1 VSDFR
6 ETDAYRITWLVRR
19 LFRAMSQTADGYLR
33 SLGVTVAE
41 RALLEFLHPD
51 RQRTVPEIA
60 RAYRVSRQHIQVTA
74 NALAE
79 RGLLDFHDNPRH
91 RRSPRLALSA
101 AGRRLFRRIQ
111 TRDEKAI
118 RALFTG
124 LPAAEKR
131 RTRETLECL
140 LARLDPTGEPQ

>member
-1 VSDFR
+1 MPDFR

-19 LFRAMSQTADGYLR
+19 LFRAMSRTADGYLR

-60 RAYRVSRQHIQVTA
+60 RAYRVSRQHIQATA

-79 RGLLDFHDNPRH
+79 RDLLQLHANPRH
-91 RRSPRLALSA
+91 RRSPRLALSV

-124 LPAAEKR
+124 LPAAEQR
-131 RTRETLECL
+131 RTRETLERL